1 MNIAFPRGY
10 PPEEMNLLKILD
22 GVGRK
27 LFLSVSYIFSRRSTS
42 CDVFKVGSINAILP
56 FAKREIIDI
65 LAKYEISIFQQLN
78 KTVLFWPR
86 HFDMKWWKSRRRK
99 RNLRA
104 AFIKHNKIP
113 TDYVTFYFNRL
124 ILRSDINSMIDQNLE
139 PARFIASDQKK
150 KETIYSV
157 ETFQESMFGIETR
170 GIKGRA
176 GIQLNL

>member
-1 MNIAFPRGY
+1 MS
-10 PPEEMNLLKILD
+10 
-22 GVGRK
+22 VGN
-27 LFLSVSYIFSRRSTS
+27 YFSRFRIYSRGDRRAVMYLKLRLDQRQVS
-42 CDVFKVGSINAILP
+42 ILP

-139 PARFIASDQKK
+139 PARFIASNQKK

>member
-1 MNIAFPRGY
+1 MS
-10 PPEEMNLLKILD
+10 
-22 GVGRK
+22 VGN
-27 LFLSVSYIFSRRSTS
+27 YFSRFRIYSRGVRRAVMYLKLRLDQRQVS
-42 CDVFKVGSINAILP
+42 ILP